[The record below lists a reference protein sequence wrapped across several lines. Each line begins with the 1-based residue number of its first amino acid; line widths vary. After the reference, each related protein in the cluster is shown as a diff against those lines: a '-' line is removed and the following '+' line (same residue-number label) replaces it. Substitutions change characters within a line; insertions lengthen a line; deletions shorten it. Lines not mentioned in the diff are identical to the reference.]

1 MKKNLFLILILQGF
15 NYTKN
20 IIILWSEN
28 QGRERIEGNHL
39 HHEVAC
45 APAND

>member
-1 MKKNLFLILILQGF
+1 MEKNLFLILILQGF
-15 NYTKN
+15 NYIKN
-20 IIILWSEN
+20 IRILGSEN

-45 APAND
+45 APANE